1 MINLSNNPKLNAQL
15 NKALQLNLEKYK
27 SLKLELNDYLF
38 NSLNTPSN
46 YIVEPDVAFYK
57 ARFLDNI
64 PPQYFDEKST
74 ILTASNG
81 FLLTSDV
88 KKMFDFPARIFRIE
102 AAFLYQPKR
111 IAAHLKTEKITALNV
126 VQRNFPF
133 SAADIRTALRVQEG
147 SDYFLICTLFQ
158 GEKWAW
164 LTKRYV
170 SE

>member
-1 MINLSNNPKLNAQL
+1 MLFH
-15 NKALQLNLEKYK
+15 
-27 SLKLELNDYLF
+27 ELNMPL
-38 NSLNTPSN
+38 N

-57 ARFLDNI
+57 ARFLEQL

-81 FLLTSDV
+81 FLLTNNV
-88 KKMFDFPARIFRIE
+88 KKFLDFPARIFRIE

-111 IAAHLKTEKITALNV
+111 ILTYLKSEKITALNV
-126 VQRNFPF
+126 VQRNFRF

-147 SDYFLICTLFQ
+147 GDWFLICTVFQ

-164 LTKRYV
+164 LGKRSV
-170 SE
+170 